1 MCASILCG
9 EKLISKHNPSG
20 RGESSHSS
28 SSSFLGLA
36 VFSIYPFLL
45 VMWECALNAI
55 NSPRIGIAL
64 LVATSHGYSRVG
76 PVCDHLVI
84 ITVQHS
90 PRFFSVKSFWFLS
103 IFSFGVLWNGLKRL
117 WIEWMIA
124 LAGECRRRENNSET
138 VFFSKFNKKNFKKS
152 ISALCL
158 CHWQR
163 LAYGPFVKNVEHLQV
178 QSSALACM
186 DSVLIVHLSQ
196 AAKEVQSNSAA
207 EGKACAPTTI
217 VRWQA
222 NRFGQLFHF
231 DCNDFQTHTLEEV
244 YARAVH
250 CLIISS
256 LYCPFCFNQKYIR
269 RCVLFWSKGG
279 SGGGNSHTKINDFQ
293 CQHSRIVDDD
303 DRGLGRG
310 TLNFFQKSP
319 KSVSQPLCTA
329 VPLPSNGWP
338 DEEGAQGLLFCFVF
352 APGNSN
358 DDEWMSASRQSRIS
372 TWWSWVSCEMVV
384 AQVHKSTSSSS
395 LVHSQLINES
405 QEVWFDFL
413 LCCCCWRTKFLSE
426 EPTSVVVCQSSF
438 NNTNYNNCTLAG
450 MLCNL

>member
-1 MCASILCG
+1 
-9 EKLISKHNPSG
+9 
-20 RGESSHSS
+20 
-28 SSSFLGLA
+28 
-36 VFSIYPFLL
+36 
-45 VMWECALNAI
+45 
-55 NSPRIGIAL
+55 
-64 LVATSHGYSRVG
+64 
-76 PVCDHLVI
+76 
-84 ITVQHS
+84 
-90 PRFFSVKSFWFLS
+90 
-103 IFSFGVLWNGLKRL
+103 
-117 WIEWMIA
+117 MIA
-124 LAGECRRRENNSET
+124 LAGECRRRENNSKT
-138 VFFSKFNKKNFKKS
+138 VFFSKFNKKKLQEKHLCVSVACRLVSLAEIGLWTICQKCRTFASSKFGPSLYGFCFNCALITGSQGSAIEFRGRGESMRANNDCAMTSES
-152 ISALCL
+152 IRATLSL
-158 CHWQR
+158 W
-163 LAYGPFVKNVEHLQV
+163 LQWF
-178 QSSALACM
+178 
-186 DSVLIVHLSQ
+186 
-196 AAKEVQSNSAA
+196 SN
-207 EGKACAPTTI
+207 
-217 VRWQA
+217 
-222 NRFGQLFHF
+222 
-231 DCNDFQTHTLEEV
+231 THTLEEV

-269 RCVLFWSKGG
+269 RCVLFWKARGG
-279 SGGGNSHTKINDFQ
+279 SGGNSHTKINDFQ